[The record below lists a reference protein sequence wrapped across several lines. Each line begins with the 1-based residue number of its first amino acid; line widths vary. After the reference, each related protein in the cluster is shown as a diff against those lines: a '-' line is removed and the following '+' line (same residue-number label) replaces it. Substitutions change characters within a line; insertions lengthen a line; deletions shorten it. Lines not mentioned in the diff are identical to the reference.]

1 VLVGSVVGGI
11 AGLLLLNLIVLPIL
25 MFAAVGGDIDGL
37 SDSELRRSIH
47 ALHAWPWVY
56 AGSGFL
62 LGALA
67 GFVAARLRASEPL
80 HVALFSGLLLAA
92 ISTVTAVARSTP
104 FEAVTIAYTIL
115 IVLGAVAAAAPH
127 SRRAV

>member
-1 VLVGSVVGGI
+1 
-11 AGLLLLNLIVLPIL
+11 